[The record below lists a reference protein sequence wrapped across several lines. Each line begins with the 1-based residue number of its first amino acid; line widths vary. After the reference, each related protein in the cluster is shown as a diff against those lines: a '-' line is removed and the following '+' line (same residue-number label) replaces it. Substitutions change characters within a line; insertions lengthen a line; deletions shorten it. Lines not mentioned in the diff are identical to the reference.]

1 MRSVRYDITHRLSW
15 LNNILGLTWD
25 QRSSLL
31 ACSKL
36 SKNTQRLKMVSVFLT
51 LLEIGGLT
59 FKHLTVIMPL
69 TVSEMSMSSAVF
81 YLHCQHAKYA
91 VSAELVIYKQT
102 VSRQGVLTV
111 M

>member
-1 MRSVRYDITHRLSW
+1 MAKQY
-15 LNNILGLTWD
+15 TWTDLD

-36 SKNTQRLKMVSVFLT
+36 SKKYSKVKNGICFLT

-81 YLHCQHAKYA
+81 YLRCQHAKYA
-91 VSAELVIYKQT
+91 VSAELVTYKQT
-102 VSRQGVLTV
+102 VSRQGVLTA